1 MTRED
6 EGRIIESVLSGDSE
20 VFEVLV
26 LENQKNV
33 FNLALKMTSNEQDAL
48 DISQEAF
55 IKAYTRLG
63 DFKGES
69 RFSVW
74 LYRLTYNLCI
84 DFLRKTRRTSTI
96 PLNFT
101 DADGDETEMELP
113 DLRYLPE
120 TELEKTE
127 LRRAVD
133 EAINSLP
140 PERRQVIIL
149 REITGLSYAEIAE
162 TLGINEGSVKS
173 RISRARCQLA
183 EILVTNGTFSPDERR
198 NSRRGDFRH
207 G

>member
-198 NSRRGDFRH
+198 NSRRGDIRH